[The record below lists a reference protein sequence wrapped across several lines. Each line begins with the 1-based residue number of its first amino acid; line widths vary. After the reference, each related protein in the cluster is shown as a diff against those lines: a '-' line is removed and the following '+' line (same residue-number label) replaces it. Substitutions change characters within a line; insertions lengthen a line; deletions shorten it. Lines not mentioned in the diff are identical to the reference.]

1 MALQFPG
8 RYGFAGSLS
17 GYFKPFDNQL
27 AHPIRRVNPFG
38 GSRVLQLE
46 NTPLDEIAMLRPGVP
61 MPQFWLGAGQDDRL
75 ATAGAEIFR
84 QELQLRQAD
93 VPLTLTPGGGH
104 TMTTWRAEVPPMLDW
119 MTQGLAQVVQKEA
132 TAQSR
137 KASVLAAQR
146 ARGRARS
153 APNHH
158 APIPHVPIRHVPVQ
172 HGPVQH
178 APIRQKSASPSPS
191 HTEVS

>member
-1 MALQFPG
+1 
-8 RYGFAGSLS
+8 
-17 GYFKPFDNQL
+17 
-27 AHPIRRVNPFG
+27 
-38 GSRVLQLE
+38 
-46 NTPLDEIAMLRPGVP
+46 MLN
-61 MPQFWLGAGQDDRL
+61 
-75 ATAGAEIFR
+75 
-84 QELQLRQAD
+84 
-93 VPLTLTPGGGH
+93 
-104 TMTTWRAEVPPMLDW
+104 W

-158 APIPHVPIRHVPVQ
+158 APIPHVPIRRGPDQHAPVQ
-172 HGPVQH
+172 HAPIPL